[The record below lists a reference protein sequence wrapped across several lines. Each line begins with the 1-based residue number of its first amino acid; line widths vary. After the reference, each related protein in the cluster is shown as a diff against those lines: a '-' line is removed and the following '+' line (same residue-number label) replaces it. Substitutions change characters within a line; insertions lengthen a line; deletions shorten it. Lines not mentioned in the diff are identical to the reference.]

1 MIMGSRCKL
10 QLFYLYSPILKLL
23 TRVLCTSNTS
33 NLAVV
38 HPIRSY
44 RTRSAQTPACTVLE
58 AACACVASPDM
69 FMPVSIG
76 ADHEKV
82 ALIDAMAVAA
92 NPAKVLLSEA
102 QRVFGDDTEVATILS
117 IGAGKG
123 DVWSLSK
130 SGTELTEAVKRAAA
144 SCEPVHEEV
153 YARLRETSI
162 YFRLN
167 VERSLEPRLE
177 LSSASVSAYL
187 GEGAVSDRLDDAIK
201 SISSHSGGVKLKD
214 ISGCIRIR

>member
-1 MIMGSRCKL
+1 L
-10 QLFYLYSPILKLL
+10 N
-23 TRVLCTSNTS
+23 RVVCTSNTS

-44 RTRSAQTPACTVLE
+44 RTRTAQTPACTVLE
-58 AACACVASPDM
+58 AACACVASPDI
-69 FMPVSIG
+69 FIPITIG
-76 ADHEKV
+76 TGHEQV
-82 ALIDAMAVAA
+82 TLVDAMAVAA
-92 NPAKVLLSEA
+92 NPAKVLLGEA

-123 DVWSLSK
+123 DVWS
-130 SGTELTEAVKRAAA
+130 GAELREAIKRAAA
-144 SCEPVHEEV
+144 SCEPVHEEL
-153 YARLRETSI
+153 YARLRETVI

-167 VERSLEPRLE
+167 VERSSEPQLE

-201 SISSHSGGVKLKD
+201 NIRNRSVGVKLTD
-214 ISGCIRIR
+214 ISGFLWIQWHLVLTLR